1 MSRTGRAGAIA
12 AAAITF
18 VTLFGAQTTGAWA
31 ETATEPA
38 PRPTLT
44 EAIVENEPRF
54 YAEEVV
60 QPLPETHAADA
71 ASLAQLVET
80 MPADGAL
87 SRDLLCLAQAIYFE
101 ARGEPLD
108 GQLAVGAVIVN
119 RTNSERYP
127 SDYCSVV
134 TQRGQFS
141 FVRAGRIPSPNEASP
156 AWMRAKAIAQI
167 AHQDL
172 WQSEAG
178 EALFFH
184 ARYVR
189 PGWARKKVALAT
201 IDSHVFY
208 R

>member
-12 AAAITF
+12 AAAMICI
-18 VTLFGAQTTGAWA
+18 TLFGVRATGAEA
-31 ETATEPA
+31 ETAIEIAQSPTPIEALPA
-38 PRPTLT
+38 D
-44 EAIVENEPRF
+44 EPRF

-60 QPLPETHAADA
+60 QPLPAANA
-71 ASLAQLVET
+71 SEPASLAQLVET

-87 SRDLLCLAQAIYFE
+87 SRELHCLAQAIYFE
-101 ARGEPLD
+101 ARGEPLA
-108 GQLAVGAVIVN
+108 GQLAVGTVVVN
-119 RTNSERYP
+119 RTNSHLYP

-141 FVRAGRIPSPNEASP
+141 FVRGGRIPAPIEASP